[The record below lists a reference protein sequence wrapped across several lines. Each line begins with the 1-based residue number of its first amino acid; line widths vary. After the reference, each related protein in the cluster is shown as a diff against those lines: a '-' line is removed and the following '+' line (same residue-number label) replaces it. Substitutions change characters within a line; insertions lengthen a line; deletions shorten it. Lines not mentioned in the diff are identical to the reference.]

1 MSLLGIIFFWSSL
14 GGLSWL
20 FNINNHTDFI
30 NQINDLN
37 LQLIDVT
44 GNYELMYNELSNE
57 LSNKNQQY
65 SFLEQRYNILEKM
78 LDSTNARL
86 NAANTT
92 INELKQDG
100 EIIYIEGSSSVS
112 VSEDADAVEDAL
124 DGFNNNN

>member
-1 MSLLGIIFFWSSL
+1 
-14 GGLSWL
+14 
-20 FNINNHTDFI
+20 
-30 NQINDLN
+30 
-37 LQLIDVT
+37 
-44 GNYELMYNELSNE
+44 MYNELSNE

>member
-1 MSLLGIIFFWSSL
+1 
-14 GGLSWL
+14 
-20 FNINNHTDFI
+20 
-30 NQINDLN
+30 
-37 LQLIDVT
+37 
-44 GNYELMYNELSNE
+44 MYNELSNE

-86 NAANTT
+86 NTANNT
-92 INELKQDG
+92 INELRQDG